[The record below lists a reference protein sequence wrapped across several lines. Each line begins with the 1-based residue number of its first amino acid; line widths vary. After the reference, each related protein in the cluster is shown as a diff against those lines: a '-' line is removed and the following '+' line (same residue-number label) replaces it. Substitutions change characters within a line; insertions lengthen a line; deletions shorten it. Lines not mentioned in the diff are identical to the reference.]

1 MGEAFGLYTHIRNN
15 RWRSN
20 VLVAGLFVL
29 VAVITFAFTLIIQ
42 SQMEPGSLDYIVRQT
57 FTRMPYYLP
66 VAFGLTAVWV
76 MIGFGANTAMI
87 AWATGAQGVTREENP
102 RLYKLMEPL
111 CISRGMSIPRLM
123 VMESAALNAF
133 ASGVNEKQFTVT
145 VTSGLLEALDD
156 AELEAVLA
164 HELTHIRNGDVKLMI
179 VAVLIAGVV
188 SFFGEMIVR
197 GARFSNL
204 QVTHRG
210 GDDGDRRGSGG
221 AGIAVIIGIVIL
233 VLAWFCAVLI
243 RFSLSRSR
251 EYLADAGAVELTKN
265 PDAMISA
272 LLKISGRA
280 DIDGVPSGVM
290 DMCIENDPNDF
301 ADIFSTHPSITKRV
315 QALQSYAG
323 GIMPQPMEKL
333 PHPPV
338 PPIVRHR
345 EPLPQI
351 VERRGPWGRPGGAA

>member
-1 MGEAFGLYTHIRNN
+1 LGEAFGLYTHIRNN

-20 VLVAGLFVL
+20 LLVAGLFVL
-29 VAVITFAFTLIIQ
+29 VALITFAFTLIIEG
-42 SQMEPGSLDYIVRQT
+42 QMRPAPLELIFART
-57 FTRMPYYLP
+57 AERMPLYLP
-66 VAFGLTAVWV
+66 AAFGLTALWV

-87 AWATGAQGVTREENP
+87 AWATGSTGVTREENP
-102 RLYKLMEPL
+102 RLYRLIEPL
-111 CISRGMSIPRLM
+111 CISRGMAIPRLAI
-123 VMESAALNAF
+123 METPALNAF

-145 VTSGLLEALDD
+145 VTTGLMEALDD

-197 GARFSNL
+197 GARFSNV

-210 GDDGDRRGSGG
+210 GEDGDRRGSG
-221 AGIAVIIGIVIL
+221 AGVAVIIGIVIL
-233 VLAWFCAVLI
+233 VVAWFLAVLI

-265 PDAMISA
+265 PDALISA

-280 DIDGVPSGVM
+280 DIDGVPSGIM

-323 GIMPQPMEKL
+323 GQMPALKP
-333 PHPPV
+333 PAPPV
-338 PPIVRHR
+338 VRQR
-345 EPLPQI
+345 EPLPNI
-351 VERRGPWGRPGGAA
+351 VEKRGPWARQEPDP